1 MYYPK
6 RSFLGLIIVFLAC
19 STVFSGQIP
28 AGDKRLEGLQQMK
41 GRFTFAVIGD
51 TRSGVDVYG
60 KLLNLAMEH
69 KPAFVINLGD
79 VVRSPG
85 SLSDWKRFREV
96 SSSVT
101 VPYFLAPGNHDTA
114 DEESE
119 RIFRGQVELPG
130 NGLYYSF
137 SAGNSLFVVLDSYLA
152 GHKREIS
159 GEQLDWLSDLL
170 KTAGKRHKFV
180 FLHHPLYSDRVS
192 FSGTLATHPKK
203 RDRLR
208 DLLESNSVDAVFA
221 GHLHLY
227 QRKVFDGLTQ
237 IISGGGGAPLIAED
251 ERGGFFHFILV
262 TVDGDTV
269 SGEVIDQD
277 GKVRDTFTLN
287 KPGVMV
293 SDGVERKFP

>member
-1 MYYPK
+1 MRRLSYLKPFVPV
-6 RSFLGLIIVFLAC
+6 RFIVFLIFFI
-19 STVFSGQIP
+19 VFSGQIS
-28 AGDKRLEGLQQMK
+28 AGVKRQEELQLIK

-51 TRSGVDVYG
+51 TRSGDEIYG
-60 KLLNLAMEH
+60 KLVTMMMEH

-79 VVRSPG
+79 VVRKPG
-85 SLSDWKRFREV
+85 SLSDWKRFREI
-96 SSSVT
+96 SAPVT
-101 VPYFLAPGNHDTA
+101 VPYFLAPGNHDAA

-170 KTAGKRHKFV
+170 KTSGKRHKFV
-180 FLHHPLYSDRVS
+180 FLHHPLYSDWLS
-192 FSGTLATHPKK
+192 LSGTLASHPKK

-237 IISGGGGAPLIAED
+237 IISGGGGAPLVAED
-251 ERGGFFHFILV
+251 GQGGFFHFILV

-269 SGEVIDQD
+269 SGEVIDQN
-277 GKVRDTFTLN
+277 GKVRDSFTLSSRE
-287 KPGVMV
+287 P
-293 SDGVERKFP
+293 R

>member
-1 MYYPK
+1 MRCMINLK
-6 RSFLGLIIVFLAC
+6 RFLLGIFIVLFAW
-19 STVFSGQIP
+19 SIVFSGQTST
-28 AGDKRLEGLQQMK
+28 GDERLEELQQIK

-51 TRSGVDVYG
+51 TRSGDDTYRKIVNMV
-60 KLLNLAMEH
+60 MEH

-79 VVRSPG
+79 VVRRPG
-85 SLSDWKRFREV
+85 SLSDWKRFREL
-96 SSSVT
+96 SSPIT
-101 VPYFLAPGNHDTA
+101 VPYFLAPGNHDAA

-119 RIFRGQVELPG
+119 CIFREQVALPG

-159 GEQLDWLSDLL
+159 GEQTDWLADVL
-170 KTAGKRHKFV
+170 KAAGKRHKFV
-180 FLHHPLYSDRVS
+180 FLHHPLYSDRLS
-192 FSGTLATHPKK
+192 LSGTLAGHPKK

-208 DLLESNSVDAVFA
+208 DLLEFYSVDAVFA

-251 ERGGFFHFILV
+251 EQGGFLHFILM
-262 TVDGDTV
+262 TVDGETV
-269 SGEVIDQD
+269 SGEVIDLD
-277 GKVRDTFTLN
+277 GKVKDRFTL
-287 KPGVMV
+287 
-293 SDGVERKFP
+293 DGRK